1 MHVAAGHEENKLCY
15 HCCHMIMIVM
25 NDRSAAIISMATIMY
40 TYHQCQCYCY
50 CCCHT
55 GYVPQDKPGTA
66 GYYTPRSSAL
76 YANDCF
82 DHADCT
88 SRNPVMSRLNGELHS
103 NPFRHRTAR
112 KLHVRGWYLKVPAP
126 LVAPLPCIFCPLLHP
141 LPFLSRL
148 LLPNSHASP
157 TCPWVHLL
165 LSVSCMFIL
174 PLSFPCFPPWSCL
187 ARM

>member
-1 MHVAAGHEENKLCY
+1 
-15 HCCHMIMIVM
+15 M
-25 NDRSAAIISMATIMY
+25 NDRNAAIISMATIMY
-40 TYHQCQCYCY
+40 TYHQCQCY

-88 SRNPVMSRLNGELHS
+88 SRNPVMSRLNGELRS

-112 KLHVRGWYLKVPAP
+112 KLHVRGWYLKVPAHLFHASSALCSP
-126 LVAPLPCIFCPLLHP
+126 FMPAVAQFPCLPALWCISF
-141 LPFLSRL
+141 FLSHACSFSPCHFPSSHPEHA
-148 LLPNSHASP
+148 LP
-157 TCPWVHLL
+157 
-165 LSVSCMFIL
+165 
-174 PLSFPCFPPWSCL
+174 
-187 ARM
+187 